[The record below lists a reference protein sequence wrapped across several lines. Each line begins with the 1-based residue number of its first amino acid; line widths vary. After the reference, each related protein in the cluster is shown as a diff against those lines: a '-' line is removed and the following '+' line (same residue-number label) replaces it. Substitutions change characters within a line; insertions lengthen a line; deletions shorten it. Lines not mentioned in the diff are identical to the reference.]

1 MGGSLSSEKLNVLKL
16 SIKSKVFLI
25 SKAVKENM
33 VDAVSKVNS
42 VSTIV

>member
-1 MGGSLSSEKLNVLKL
+1 MGGSLSSEKLNVQKL

-42 VSTIV
+42 VSKIV